1 MQYQWQTKQFTS
13 FLLTFT
19 CESDSIVISNE
30 KDYTMIEQY
39 EFAKQLRNLL
49 RRADTFGYDL
59 QRLKEEVLFVAE
71 IQEENAE
78 RIEMQMIIQAQQ
90 DIVEAA

>member
-1 MQYQWQTKQFTS
+1 MIDQW
-13 FLLTFT
+13 
-19 CESDSIVISNE
+19 
-30 KDYTMIEQY
+30 

-71 IQEENAE
+71 MQEENAE
-78 RIEMQMIIQAQQ
+78 RIEMEMIIQMQR
-90 DIVEAA
+90 DMVEAA

>member
-1 MQYQWQTKQFTS
+1 
-13 FLLTFT
+13 
-19 CESDSIVISNE
+19 
-30 KDYTMIEQY
+30 MIEQM

-59 QRLKEEVLFVAE
+59 QRLKEEVLSVAE

-78 RIEMQMIIQAQQ
+78 RIEMAQIIEMQREL
-90 DIVEAA
+90 VEAS